1 MPARVPPVP
10 QNEDVTEAA
19 WQQFFEQL
27 RREANAPVF
36 YSQATDPGT
45 AGVPNGTWSVWKN
58 TTSNQVRLW
67 ANNNGVMVS
76 VQLV

>member
-27 RREANAPVF
+27 RREANTPVF
-36 YSQATDPGT
+36 YSQSTNPGT
-45 AGVPNGTWSVWKN
+45 TGVPSGTWSVWKN
-58 TTSNQVRLW
+58 TASGEVRLW
-67 ANNNGVMVS
+67 ANDGGVMKS
-76 VQLV
+76 VLLS